1 MSTNKTHRLDNTS
14 EGGPDSQRSIIKSM
28 SLLSVGTFSSRI
40 LGFMR
45 DIILA
50 KLLGTGI
57 RADAFFVALKIPNLF
72 RDFVGEGATNAAVV
86 PVFDPF
92 VNNVINC
99 NLGLPMFTYCPA
111 AAMGFTIPS
120 LPWPGAP
127 CPNMSAMPRTSLP
140 AGPRRTR
147 VVLIRIQTQ
156 TQNRDPQTG
165 QFYTVEFF
173 NVAQRVNPD
182 Q

>member
-86 PVFDPF
+86 PV
-92 VNNVINC
+92 VAE
-99 NLGLPMFTYCPA
+99 YYH
-111 AAMGFTIPS
+111 
-120 LPWPGAP
+120 
-127 CPNMSAMPRTSLP
+127 
-140 AGPRRTR
+140 
-147 VVLIRIQTQ
+147 
-156 TQNRDPQTG
+156 NREKES
-165 QFYTVEFF
+165 FWEF
-173 NVAQRVNPD
+173 A
-182 Q
+182 